1 MAGADGGNF
10 LSNVLSGAVNSWISG
25 AINTHNQKDLMDYQY
40 DKQRQFTEDQYSL
53 MAKGMYRAG
62 INPAL
67 AMGGASPAQL
77 SAAGSASSSS
87 AGGVGS
93 IGPQDKQADTQQM
106 LAEGQLDVMS
116 AQRDKIEAET
126 NAIVSKTP
134 GEVDKLANENTKLKS
149 DVALNN
155 ALMQNHEVWRRLTEK
170 NIDLTT
176 AKIVTEGTKQGLNR
190 AQAGLAG
197 ANVGLARAQTG
208 KVYLEAQGIK
218 IDLSYAKDINDV
230 YSTITHTL
238 AEKTGLDASNFGAV
252 AQILGKGLKLGAKL
266 FGIKSAAKSI
276 TQNSEHIHYH
286 TYKGD
291 KYNVNGS
298 IYRGK

>member
-10 LSNVLSGAVNSWISG
+10 LSNVLSGAANSWISG

-40 DKQRQFTEDQYSL
+40 NKQRQFTEDQYSL

-77 SAAGSASSSS
+77 SAAGSASSSP

-93 IGPQDKQADTQQM
+93 IGPQDKQSDTQHM
-106 LAEGQLDVMS
+106 LAEGQLDIMS
-116 AQRDKIEAET
+116 AQRDKLEAET

-134 GEVDKLANENTKLKS
+134 GEVDKLVNENTKLKS

-176 AKIVTEGTKQGLNR
+176 AQVVTEGTKAGLNR
-190 AQAGLAG
+190 AHAGLAG
-197 ANVGLARAQTG
+197 AQTG
-208 KVYLEAQGIK
+208 KTYLEAEGIK
-218 IDLSYAKDINDV
+218 IDLSYAKDMNDV
-230 YSTITHTL
+230 YSKITHKL
-238 AEKTGLDASNFGAV
+238 ADDTGLDASNFGAV
-252 AQILGKGLKLGAKL
+252 AQILSKGLKLGAKL